1 MPITKRLKT
10 AHLPFA
16 PTPIP
21 DLNTRFNLEIL
32 KTTKHVNTTKGTCP
46 HAMTIFPI
54 VGTLY
59 TKISHTLSACRV
71 HLLNSKVPGKGQG
84 SFVHSRHVG
93 DPETLEYVP
102 VPQSAQTVD
111 EEAEYFPASQLMQT
125 DEPAFCWYLPA
136 PQSPQVE
143 ATLAPTASE
152 NLPASQL
159 VQAAELVC
167 AVKPENFPASQL
179 VH

>member
-111 EEAEYFPASQLMQT
+111 EEAEYFPGSQLMQT
-125 DEPAFCWYLPA
+125 DEPVVRA
-136 PQSPQVE
+136 QRQ
-143 ATLAPTASE
+143 TT
-152 NLPASQL
+152 SQIHIHMYICI
-159 VQAAELVC
+159 EDVC
-167 AVKPENFPASQL
+167 VCVPIFM
-179 VH
+179 